1 MSRYKK
7 LGGIL
12 TSIFV
17 LLISFSLQNKVLA
30 TLSKGANTPDYLR
43 GTLYED
49 LPGVALKCHWQNNSK
64 VVCSGD
70 GAPTTFSIGGI
81 VVEQSSKNNLEY
93 FFDKEATER
102 NKHVVFKD
110 NGNRAGYLHFSDLL
124 TTGNITNSPDI
135 ASNGI
140 DNLETLQFSEN
151 IDKPPESG
159 KDGVSS
165 TEIGKKAIDKTKEAE
180 KDKQTCD
187 KNAGTLSFIY
197 CPLLGTINNT
207 IASLIGGTSE
217 GSTLGGGP
225 SPPKQG
231 LFIDLMVVNYDAAG
245 IQSVIK
251 AFTNIANAFFIV
263 IFLIIIFSTTL
274 SIGLDSYAVKKMLPR
289 FVAAV
294 IMVQFSYLIVAIL
307 VDIGNIIGIGIIN
320 VFDGI
325 NNDLPNNVG
334 ELGSSMGQVLG
345 PLFQTSGLA
354 QFGFFLI
361 LILALIA
368 LISALIGTIAMILRQ
383 FLIILLMVAAPI
395 AFALWVL
402 PNTEKFFKM
411 WWENLLKAVMMFPIV
426 AGMISA
432 ALFFAKASDQIFP
445 GSEFRQL
452 IAALFP
458 MIALIFVPKAFKWGG
473 QLMAATSGAVAARLT
488 GAAKAPA
495 KAVYGQA
502 RKAAGEAIGKKG
514 TELAAFGK
522 SAASRAAGR
531 VMSGRI
537 FSTGHGVETAGQKLL
552 KEYTEEE
559 KDRFS
564 HMDRGQLRAHYNQQM
579 MQAARNPNNIRA
591 VARSQAL
598 AAALTDIR
606 DEGGLHAGRNAFMQ
620 AGGRQDNYE
629 SILRNSGKSGDIFER
644 HPSVFTGNYE
654 ALRGANANRLTQI
667 TPGELTGAL
676 NAGAINPNSIRE
688 ALTNTTIRANLSPA
702 SLEALNNAVSTT
714 TGQG

>member
-495 KAVYGQA
+495 KYGYKKSKEAAGESWKSGKLSETRDRLAKNPVLGRIPGIGGFREIDREKALAKREAARQKRYSENLKDIPVDRLISLNQSYGGKGAQGKAIEIEIGKRYGQA
-502 RKAAGEAIGKKG
+502 GA
-514 TELAAFGK
+514 
-522 SAASRAAGR
+522 
-531 VMSGRI
+531 
-537 FSTGHGVETAGQKLL
+537 
-552 KEYTEEE
+552 
-559 KDRFS
+559 D
-564 HMDRGQLRAHYNQQM
+564 
-579 MQAARNPNNIRA
+579 
-591 VARSQAL
+591 L
-598 AAALTDIR
+598 AAAVREGRDTGFAMNTMRNLGPHAKRITGYDENNKPIMSSVNHEQDIR
-606 DEGGLHAGRNAFMQ
+606 NIIASSQPNKGAQQPVQPRQRQQGGPG
-620 AGGRQDNYE
+620 AGG
-629 SILRNSGKSGDIFER
+629 IL
-644 HPSVFTGNYE
+644 
-654 ALRGANANRLTQI
+654 L
-667 TPGELTGAL
+667 
-676 NAGAINPNSIRE
+676 
-688 ALTNTTIRANLSPA
+688 
-702 SLEALNNAVSTT
+702 
-714 TGQG
+714 